1 MTEEEDYAQLL
12 GKAVIDVWG
21 DMLPEIQEALFEA
34 AVRERPELR
43 FGLAKLLH
51 ERHPRTAHPE
61 KPA

>member
-1 MTEEEDYAQLL
+1 MTEEDEYAQLL

-34 AVRERPELR
+34 AVRKRPELR
-43 FGLAKLLH
+43 LGLAKLLH